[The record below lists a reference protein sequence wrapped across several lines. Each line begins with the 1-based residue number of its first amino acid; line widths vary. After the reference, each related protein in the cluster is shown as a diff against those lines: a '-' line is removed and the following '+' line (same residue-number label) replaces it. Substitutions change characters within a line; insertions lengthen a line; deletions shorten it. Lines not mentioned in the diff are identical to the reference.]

1 MNGRIIL
8 ILAAIFMVLT
18 AIVITWDPQH
28 GERLAQAQRD
38 IAFRGE
44 ARDIAMLVFA
54 LGIGGFVVYLLMTRK

>member
-8 ILAAIFMVLT
+8 ILAAVMAVLT
-18 AIVITWDPQH
+18 LIVVTWDPQQ

-54 LGIGGFVVYLLMTRK
+54 LGVGGFIVYLMMTRK